1 MPAIFII
8 EDDTAFRDT
17 LAACLRMEGF
27 EVSVAGDGD
36 RGLALVRACPPDLL
50 LCDIGLPARDGLALL
65 DELRRNPR
73 TARVPV
79 IFLTARGGY
88 HDVRAGMNLGADDYL
103 VKPVELDDVVA
114 AIRARLRRHEAANQA
129 RPPPSPEALRSLG
142 LTAREAEILF
152 WIAEGKANAEIAII
166 LGMNLPTVKKHVHH
180 VLEKLGVENRT
191 SAANLAHQRFG

>member
-103 VKPVELDDVVA
+103 VKPVELDDVGTRESLVVNRGA
-114 AIRARLRRHEAANQA
+114 DRGAVSLDPSCKLVDRPLPAPELRPNPQRK
-129 RPPPSPEALRSLG
+129 
-142 LTAREAEILF
+142 ILI
-152 WIAEGKANAEIAII
+152 WIYGHAH
-166 LGMNLPTVKKHVHH
+166 LVNLC
-180 VLEKLGVENRT
+180 
-191 SAANLAHQRFG
+191 

>member
-129 RPPPSPEALRSLG
+129 RPPPSPEAL
-142 LTAREAEILF
+142 F